1 MKKKKNGNKNN
12 YSHNLDL
19 AYERIAK
26 ERVEQQE
33 KKLSTRARVYEEIC
47 SLVGEPTLLDNKG
60 RIRFSFKQSVNFLIE
75 KRNAFEVSMDES
87 FSYVPYGIEQFEFHR
102 PKGKDVLSALSE
114 CWCSEDSVKK
124 VLIVP
129 LKWKYMGPCPP
140 TKNGEAIYLVEEN
153 DVLDYVW
160 MSPLYKCCDT
170 DLVEEIAILTNNC
183 YNCGHNI
190 W

>member
-60 RIRFSFKQSVNFLIE
+60 RIRFSFKQSVDFLI
-75 KRNAFEVSMDES
+75 KKFNAFEVSMDES
-87 FSYVPYGIEQFEFHR
+87 VFYLPRGVEYVKYYIQVEEAIDR
-102 PKGKDVLSALSE
+102 LSE
-114 CWCSEDSVKK
+114 GFCVPEKVTK
-124 VLIVP
+124 VLIA
-129 LKWKYMGPCPP
+129 P
-140 TKNGEAIYLVEEN
+140 TKWEYTGTYPPSKKGLVLYLEEEN
-153 DVLDYVW
+153 EILRYVW
-160 MSPLYKCCDT
+160 MSPLYKCCDAALEQAIEILAT
-170 DLVEEIAILTNNC
+170 DYCPWE
-183 YNCGHNI
+183 

>member
-12 YSHNLDL
+12 YNCNLDL

-26 ERVEQQE
+26 EKVEKQE
-33 KKLSTRARVYEEIC
+33 KELSNRARVYEEIC

-60 RIRFSFKQSVNFLIE
+60 RIRFSFKQSVDFLI
-75 KRNAFEVSMDES
+75 KRFNAFEVSMDES
-87 FSYVPYGIEQFEFHR
+87 VFYLPRGEKYLKQYIQTEEAISR
-102 PKGKDVLSALSE
+102 LSE
-114 CWCSEDSVKK
+114 GSCAPEKVTK

-129 LKWKYMGPCPP
+129 TRWEYTGAYPP
-140 TKNGEAIYLVEEN
+140 SKKGLVIYLEEEN
-153 DVLDYVW
+153 DILDDAW

-170 DLVEEIAILTNNC
+170 DLVQAIKIFATVCSAAL
-183 YNCGHNI
+183 